1 MKRIM
6 SGLFVI
12 LFVLTV
18 VSCSRKAAVNE
29 NVRDS
34 MPISSDVMEKA
45 VSQETKTDNNYAVPP
60 SPGGAASIP
69 IEKTRKIIQNA
80 TVRISVE
87 APEKAME
94 EISKEV
100 EKQKGYISGSNKT
113 VYINGITATMQIKI
127 PASSLRPFLKF
138 LQTLGKEEEEIV
150 KKEDLTNAYYDTEA
164 RLKNAIN
171 QLKNLEI
178 IMSRAQKIPELLEVQ
193 RQIDSVQERI
203 EQFKGQITLWDQ
215 QVDLSTVD
223 IDIRQTQKAQTVEKK
238 PNWNPL
244 SWKDLGLVIK
254 NTWISFANVIVK
266 IVQGIL
272 IALPVILSLLLLLF
286 FVLWLIRRIVRLGKK
301 KTTKKL

>member
-1 MKRIM
+1 MKRII
-6 SGLFVI
+6 SGLFV
-12 LFVLTV
+12 VLLV
-18 VSCSRKAAVNE
+18 LSIISCSRKSAVNE
-29 NVRDS
+29 SIRDS
-34 MPISSDVMEKA
+34 LPISGAVMDKA
-45 VSQETKTDNNYAVPP
+45 VSQETKTENYYGTPP
-60 SPGGAASIP
+60 SLGGTATIP
-69 IEKTRKIIQNA
+69 TEKSRKIIQNA

-87 APEKAME
+87 APEKAMD
-94 EISKEV
+94 EIGKEV

-127 PASSLRPFLKF
+127 PAGSLRPFLKF

-171 QLKNLEI
+171 QLKNLEV

-223 IDIRQTQKAQTVEKK
+223 IDIRQTQKAQAIENRPT
-238 PNWNPL
+238 WNVFSL
-244 SWKDLGLVIK
+244 EQLGKLIKYSWINLAKVVVI
-254 NTWISFANVIVK
+254 IL
-266 IVQGIL
+266 QGIL
-272 IALPVILSLLLLLF
+272 ISIPYLLLLLILF
-286 FVLWLIRRIVRLGKK
+286 LII
-301 KTTKKL
+301 KKLFNKNKKVGQKK